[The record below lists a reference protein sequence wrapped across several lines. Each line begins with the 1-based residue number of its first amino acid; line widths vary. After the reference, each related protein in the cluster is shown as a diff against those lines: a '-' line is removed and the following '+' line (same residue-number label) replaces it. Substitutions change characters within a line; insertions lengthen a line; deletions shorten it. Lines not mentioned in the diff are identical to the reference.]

1 MKKIASRL
9 PNWLEFPVLLAGLV
23 IAGGLWGFE
32 ELMELAR
39 ATTPH
44 AFDTEILLA
53 FRKAGQPDNPIGPA
67 WLEGAMRDITSLGS
81 ASVLLLITAAM
92 IVYLLLIRRPGAAL
106 LMFVAVAGGQL
117 LSSVLKFDIDRPRPD
132 LVSHLADVASLSF
145 PSGHA
150 MLSAVTYLTLGS
162 MAARV
167 LPGRTTKI
175 YVLGLAVLTTVVVG
189 ISRIYLG
196 LHWPSDVLAG
206 WCAGFAW
213 AMLCWLAARFL
224 QRWLGRADGT

>member
-1 MKKIASRL
+1 
-9 PNWLEFPVLLAGLV
+9 VLLAGLV

-32 ELMELAR
+32 ELMEVAR

-53 FRKAGQPDNPIGPA
+53 FRKAGQPDNPIGPL

-81 ASVLLLITAAM
+81 ASVLVLITAAA
-92 IVYLLLIRRPGAAL
+92 IIYLLLIRRPAAAL
-106 LMFVAVAGGQL
+106 LMFVAVAGGQI
-117 LSSVLKFDIDRPRPD
+117 LSSTLKFDIDRPRPD
-132 LVSHLADVASLSF
+132 LVSHLVDVASLSF

-162 MAARV
+162 MAARF
-167 LPGRTTKI
+167 LPGRTTRI
-175 YVLGLAVLTTVVVG
+175 YVLSLAVLTTLLVG

-196 LHWPSDVLAG
+196 VHWPSDVLAG

-213 AMLCWLAARFL
+213 AMLCWLAAWAL
-224 QRWLGRADGT
+224 QRWRGQTGGA